1 MSNTNWVLFL
11 RIFII
16 PLPKSYTPTRAYFNK
31 FDLNVCFDFVAI
43 IVVCVCFGSTFLLS
57 YLLNLPQG
65 ILIGL
70 INRGI
75 P

>member
-1 MSNTNWVLFL
+1 MPVLISL
-11 RIFII
+11 R
-16 PLPKSYTPTRAYFNK
+16 LM
-31 FDLNVCFDFVAI
+31 LFVFVWAP
-43 IVVCVCFGSTFLLS
+43 FLLS
-57 YLLNLPQG
+57 YLLNLPLG